1 MMFQAS
7 RILPLL
13 ILTGAV
19 SACSEPAPPPKV
31 DPLQK
36 QLDIQTEVMHQTR
49 EVIRYIDE
57 EERLKQALLNPPIT
71 TPKPSTPPPPE
82 AQEQSK
88 N

>member
-1 MMFQAS
+1 FRAS
-7 RILPLL
+7 RILSLL
-13 ILTGAV
+13 ILTGVV

-57 EERLKQALLNPPIT
+57 EERLKQALLNPPET
-71 TPKPSTPPPPE
+71 DPKQSAPPPPE
-82 AQEQSK
+82 TQEQSE